1 MAKNF
6 QVIYRQGSGLA
17 GCFVWAPHEAQAEK
31 KFKAGR
37 YFQYDPKQDR
47 DPDEGNIRSIYEYK
61 GEKPKGFTYRKMEAV
76 ERFLT
81 FPGDV
86 LRWINKYDSGTEGSL
101 VKQVPLNGENLKM
114 IDKLKQFVPIVRR
127 YRGPRGGGFCRECTK
142 ANAERVSIYIRE
154 AIA

>member
-101 VKQVPLNGENLKM
+101 V
-114 IDKLKQFVPIVRR
+114 
-127 YRGPRGGGFCRECTK
+127 
-142 ANAERVSIYIRE
+142 
-154 AIA
+154 

>member
-6 QVIYRQGSGLA
+6 QVIYRKGSDLA
-17 GCFVWAPHEAQAEK
+17 GCFVWAPHEEQAEK
-31 KFKAGR
+31 KFKAR
-37 YFQYDPKQDR
+37 KEFEYDPEHDR
-47 DPDEGNIRSIYEYK
+47 DSEEGNIRSIYEYE
-61 GEKPKGFTYRKMEAV
+61 GEKLKGFTYRKMEAV

-86 LRWINKYDSGTEGSL
+86 LRWIKQYDSGTEGSL

-154 AIA
+154 ALI